1 MLSYRL
7 VKQRRLFS
15 DVEPL
20 KDFMVEVANTLRPD
34 ENVPICCNK
43 MPNLWPSIYFK
54 IVHFKHPSQ
63 FAHRLRLN
71 FHLTEGLLLK
81 VWVRSM
87 SILSWNKVFS
97 AIWLSPYNL
106 SHHLAACPSCSLG
119 FHHRNLFPHLN
130 NYFNLLRLSKLLTMS
145 SQAAD
150 SLVSAGKCH
159 SWRKKPYLSHPR

>member
-1 MLSYRL
+1 M
-7 VKQRRLFS
+7 KQRRLFS

-34 ENVPICCNK
+34 ENGPICCNK

-54 IVHFKHPSQ
+54 TVHFKHPSQ

-97 AIWLSPYNL
+97 AI
-106 SHHLAACPSCSLG
+106 
-119 FHHRNLFPHLN
+119 
-130 NYFNLLRLSKLLTMS
+130 
-145 SQAAD
+145 
-150 SLVSAGKCH
+150 
-159 SWRKKPYLSHPR
+159 